1 VTHVDGEVNPVRDLE
16 TISDEL
22 RLKDIQYLTP
32 VVDKLERALSRSAT
46 DKQAKFELVCDNNV
60 YFSYFLNYFVSI
72 TVLFVQETLTK
83 VKQLLDEGKHVR
95 FSKWGEHEVCI
106 IVSDWMFDIWNNLKF
121 MRLLRHV
128 N

>member
-60 YFSYFLNYFVSI
+60 YFSYFFELFCLNYRVI
-72 TVLFVQETLTK
+72 CAGNADK
-83 VKQLLDEGKHVR
+83 G
-95 FSKWGEHEVCI
+95 
-106 IVSDWMFDIWNNLKF
+106 
-121 MRLLRHV
+121 
-128 N
+128 